1 MKKRLPWLL
10 ALLVFA
16 LLLTLVW
23 RASWRHQVEEQELR
37 AQQQLQ
43 VYRTALESEITRFE
57 NIPRALQSHPVLTR
71 ALQYPSR
78 DDAIEQ
84 ANRLLQHLAQETGVE
99 ALYLIGADGVTL
111 AASNWHLPHSFIG
124 QNYRYRPYFS
134 DALRGSV
141 GEFYALGATTRTPGY
156 FFGLHMTGPD
166 GAKGVLAAKITL
178 LPLEHSWQPARE
190 LVLVVDREEVIALS
204 SRAELKFRTL
214 APLTPAARQRLEDAR
229 QYTPMPLTPLAVTY
243 DRHQVEWQGE
253 QYGVSELAL
262 PRLQWRMQLW
272 WPSRQL
278 AMNATQLSALTGV
291 GLIAVLLLLLYW
303 RQRRRYY
310 RMQLRARSELEQQV
324 MSRTAALAATNRE
337 LEQQIQERIQAE
349 ARLRSMQHELIHSNR
364 LAALGQMAAGV
375 AHEVNQPL
383 TALRNQSVNTL
394 LLSQHG
400 RHHELEASLQTMGRL
415 IDRIARLTS
424 QLKLFAAT
432 RRHTRGQTRLNEA
445 LDNILSWLAP
455 RLAEQ
460 RIHLERPTADEVIL
474 PMELHAL
481 EQVLAN
487 LLTNSIDALTGT
499 NPARIIITAGPDWL
513 QWQDNG
519 PGISPEL
526 ADKVTEPFF
535 STKQT
540 GHGLGLGLSIVRDLV
555 EASDGRLNIQHPP
568 EGGIRFRIDWSNHDP
583 DTH

>member
-1 MKKRLPWLL
+1 
-10 ALLVFA
+10 
-16 LLLTLVW
+16 
-23 RASWRHQVEEQELR
+23 
-37 AQQQLQ
+37 
-43 VYRTALESEITRFE
+43 
-57 NIPRALQSHPVLTR
+57 
-71 ALQYPSR
+71 
-78 DDAIEQ
+78 
-84 ANRLLQHLAQETGVE
+84 
-99 ALYLIGADGVTL
+99 
-111 AASNWHLPHSFIG
+111 
-124 QNYRYRPYFS
+124 
-134 DALRGSV
+134 
-141 GEFYALGATTRTPGY
+141 
-156 FFGLHMTGPD
+156 
-166 GAKGVLAAKITL
+166 
-178 LPLEHSWQPARE
+178 
-190 LVLVVDREEVIALS
+190 
-204 SRAELKFRTL
+204 
-214 APLTPAARQRLEDAR
+214 
-229 QYTPMPLTPLAVTY
+229 MPLTPLAITY

-278 AMNATQLSALTGV
+278 AMNATLLSALTGV
-291 GLIAVLLLLLYW
+291 GLIALWLLLLYW

-400 RHHELEASLQTMGRL
+400 RHDELETSLQTMGRL

-432 RRHTRGQTRLNEA
+432 RRSTRGQTPLNEA

-460 RIHLERPTADEVIL
+460 HIELDRPDGDDALL

-487 LLTNSIDALTGT
+487 LLTNSIDALSDSTA
-499 NPARIIITAGPDWL
+499 ARISIAAGPGWL

-519 PGISPEL
+519 PGIDSEL
-526 ADKVTEPFF
+526 IDKVTEPFSPPSAPARAWDWDCPSYETWWRPATAGWIF
-535 STKQT
+535 NTRPRAAFDFVLTGVTMTPTPIDVWLVEDDDDVRQTLLQTLQLSGIGARGFARAEQALQALPAEAPVVMLSDVRMPGMDGLALLQHLQARDAELPVVLLT
-540 GHGLGLGLSIVRDLV
+540 GHGDIPMAV
-555 EASDGRLNIQHPP
+555 EAMRLGAQDFLKSPTSPSNCCTACAGPWRNGRWCWTTVGC
-568 EGGIRFRIDWSNHDP
+568 GGSWPTARGRVCCWAIPRKWSCCAGR
-583 DTH
+583 